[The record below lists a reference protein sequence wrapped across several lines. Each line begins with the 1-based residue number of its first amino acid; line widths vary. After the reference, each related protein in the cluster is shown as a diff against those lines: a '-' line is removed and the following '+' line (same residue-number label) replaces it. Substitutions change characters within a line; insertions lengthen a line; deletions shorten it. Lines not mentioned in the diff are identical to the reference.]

1 MRNIQS
7 KYIANKLKIETINI
21 KKKFSHLLFTYLNIC
36 DSNKRWNEKE
46 KHKSQQRYVLKKH
59 THIHRTYMGY
69 AVYTTLEMRRILFL
83 INKSV

>member
-21 KKKFSHLLFTYLNIC
+21 KKKFSHLLFTYL
-36 DSNKRWNEKE
+36 NEKE

-69 AVYTTLEMRRILFL
+69 AVYTTLETRRILFL